1 MVDLGGFIGG
11 GSRGCIGGGSRGVIG
26 GGSRGVYR
34 WWI

>member
-11 GSRGCIGGGSRGVIG
+11 GSRGVIGGGSRGVIG

>member
-11 GSRGCIGGGSRGVIG
+11 GSRGFIGGGSRGVIG